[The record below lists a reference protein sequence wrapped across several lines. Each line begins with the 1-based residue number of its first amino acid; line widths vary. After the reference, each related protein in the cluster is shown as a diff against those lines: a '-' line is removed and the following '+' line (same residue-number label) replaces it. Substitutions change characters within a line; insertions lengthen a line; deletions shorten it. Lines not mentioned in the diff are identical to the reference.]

1 MCFNKSM
8 RLPALLGAMV
18 LALMLGACGTLAP
31 SISAPIELPVIPTSL
46 TRCER
51 PSALPT
57 AALSVAD
64 VERYWA
70 RDRVALVKCGAN
82 IAALDRFY
90 DGLRAHLVGGKQEAG
105 DER

>member
-1 MCFNKSM
+1 
-8 RLPALLGAMV
+8 MV

-31 SISAPIELPVIPTSL
+31 SNSAPIELPVIPTSL

-70 RDRVALVKCGAN
+70 RDRVALVKCGASL
-82 IAALDRFY
+82 AALEQFY
-90 DGLRAHLVGGKQEAG
+90 VSLRAHLATAANKGAG